1 MEDKATRKSAV
12 DDAMNDIRAQVQS
25 CKDAIKELKQ
35 ERKNQIKLIN
45 EKHKESV
52 KFIDVAQSRLNLT
65 LKKLKRFKKNP
76 EVGLDDIVLL
86 KKKKNTSIALKKQ
99 SKLERKNS
107 AKELKESEKA
117 AKLERKN
124 SKKELK
130 EAEKA
135 AKLERKN
142 SAKDLKESEKAAKLE
157 RKNSAK
163 ELKEAEKAAKLE
175 RKNSAKDLKEAE
187 KAAKLERKN
196 SAKDLKEA
204 EKAAKLERKNS
215 EKEIKKL
222 VKLERKNSIKDL
234 KEAAKREEMEAK
246 QAAALLK
253 GKTSIEFAPS
263 KRAALLVSTNDTKKR
278 SAIASMRN
286 FLINKLGFE
295 ENSIMTLS
303 NMTKDAN
310 KMKILERLDELIE
323 SANEKECDEIMF
335 FYSGDGIVVNNVKEK
350 EYEDAIVPCDYKEKG
365 VINSM
370 TFNSRMEKISKDIK
384 VNVLFDCCHNEN
396 FLEAAFEY
404 CGGNDL
410 LNKYSQPRNY
420 NAQINVFSLR
430 DIEPEFK
437 SRGVINNNCNHILT
451 RTFIE
456 HYNECVEDN
465 CSDVTVFSM
474 LNDIRDY
481 MVFNEIELIPVLYS
495 PYEIKNNSILIH
507 ID

>member
-1 MEDKATRKSAV
+1 MEDKATRKTAV
-12 DDAMNDIRAQVQS
+12 DDAMKDVRAQVQS
-25 CKDAIKELKQ
+25 CKDAIKDLK
-35 ERKNQIKLIN
+35 EDRKQQLKLVN

-52 KFIDVAQSRLNLT
+52 KFIDTAQSRLNLT
-65 LKKLKRFKKNP
+65 LKKLKRFQKNP

-86 KKKKNTSIALKKQ
+86 QKKKNTSSAIKKP

-107 AKELKESEKA
+107 AKELKEASKA

-124 SKKELK
+124 SAKDLK
-130 EAEKA
+130 ETEKA

-142 SAKDLKESEKAAKLE
+142 SAKDLKETEKTAKLE

-163 ELKEAEKAAKLE
+163 DLKETEKAAKLE
-175 RKNSAKDLKEAE
+175 RKNSAKDLKETE
-187 KAAKLERKN
+187 KT
-196 SAKDLKEA
+196 
-204 EKAAKLERKNS
+204 AKLERKNS
-215 EKEIKKL
+215 EKELKQII
-222 VKLERKNSIKDL
+222 KLERKNSVKEM
-234 KEAAKREEMEAK
+234 KEALKREEMEAK
-246 QAAALLK
+246 KASALLK

-263 KRAALLVSTNDTKKR
+263 NRAALLVSTNDTKKR
-278 SAIASMRN
+278 SAIATMRG

-295 ENSIMTLS
+295 ESSIMTLS
-303 NMTKDAN
+303 NMSKDAN

-323 SANEKECDEIMF
+323 CANEKGCDEIMF
-335 FYSGDGIVVNNVKEK
+335 FYSGDGIVVKNVKEE

-370 TFNSRMEKISKDIK
+370 TFNSRMENIAEGVK
-384 VNVLFDCCHNEN
+384 VTVLFDCCHNEN
-396 FLEAAFEY
+396 FLESKYEY

-410 LNKYSQPRNY
+410 LNKYSEPRNY
-420 NAQINVFSLR
+420 AANVRAFSLR

-437 SRGVINNNCNHILT
+437 TRGIASNENNHILT

-474 LNDIRDY
+474 LHDIRDY

-495 PYEIKNNSILIH
+495 PCEINNNTILLH
-507 ID
+507 IE

>member
-12 DDAMNDIRAQVQS
+12 DDAMNDVRAQVQS
-25 CKDAIKELKQ
+25 CKDTIKELKQ
-35 ERKNQIKLIN
+35 ERKNQIKLVN

-52 KFIDVAQSRLNLT
+52 KVIDTAQSRLNLT
-65 LKKLKRFKKNP
+65 LKKLKRFQKNP
-76 EVGLDDIVLL
+76 EVGLNDIVLL
-86 KKKKNTSIALKKQ
+86 KKTKNTSSAVKKP

-107 AKELKESEKA
+107 AKELKEAS
-117 AKLERKN
+117 
-124 SKKELK
+124 
-130 EAEKA
+130 
-135 AKLERKN
+135 
-142 SAKDLKESEKAAKLE
+142 
-157 RKNSAK
+157 
-163 ELKEAEKAAKLE
+163 KAAKLE

-187 KAAKLERKN
+187 KTAKLERKN

-204 EKAAKLERKNS
+204 EKTAKLERKNSAKDLKETEKTAKLERKNS
-215 EKEIKKL
+215 EKELKQLI
-222 VKLERKNSIKDL
+222 KLERKNSVKEM
-234 KEAAKREEMEAK
+234 KEALKREEMEAK
-246 QAAALLK
+246 NASALLK

-263 KRAALLVSTNDTKKR
+263 NRAALLVSTNDTKKR
-278 SAIASMRN
+278 SAIATMRS

-295 ENSIMTLS
+295 ESSIMTLS
-303 NMTKDAN
+303 NMSKDAN

-323 SANEKECDEIMF
+323 CANEKGCDEIMF
-335 FYSGDGIVVNNVKEK
+335 FYSGDGIVVKNVKEE

-370 TFNSRMEKISKDIK
+370 TFNSRMENIAEGVK

-396 FLEAAFEY
+396 FLESAYEY

-410 LNKYSQPRNY
+410 LNKYSEPRNY
-420 NAQINVFSLR
+420 AASIRAFSLR

-437 SRGVINNNCNHILT
+437 TRGIASNNCSHILT

-474 LNDIRDY
+474 LHDIRDY

-495 PYEIKNNSILIH
+495 PCEINNNTILLH
-507 ID
+507 IE

>member
-1 MEDKATRKSAV
+1 MTLIIFNSFFKIKNSCYLYKMEDKATRKSAV
-12 DDAMNDIRAQVQS
+12 DDAMNDVRAQVQS
-25 CKDAIKELKQ
+25 CKDTIKELKQ
-35 ERKNQIKLIN
+35 ERKNQIKFVN

-52 KFIDVAQSRLNLT
+52 KVIDTAQSRLNLT
-65 LKKLKRFKKNP
+65 LKKLKRFQKNP

-86 KKKKNTSIALKKQ
+86 KKTKNTSSALKKP

-107 AKELKESEKA
+107 AKELKE
-117 AKLERKN
+117 
-124 SKKELK
+124 
-130 EAEKA
+130 A

-142 SAKDLKESEKAAKLE
+142 SAKELKEASKAAKLE

-163 ELKEAEKAAKLE
+163 ELKEASKAAKLE

-187 KAAKLERKN
+187 KTAKLERKN
-196 SAKDLKEA
+196 SAKDLKET
-204 EKAAKLERKNS
+204 EKTAKLERKNS
-215 EKEIKKL
+215 EKELKQLI
-222 VKLERKNSIKDL
+222 KLERKNSVKEM
-234 KEAAKREEMEAK
+234 KEALKREEMEAK
-246 QAAALLK
+246 KASALLK

-263 KRAALLVSTNDTKKR
+263 NRAALLVSTNDTKKR
-278 SAIASMRN
+278 SAIATMRS

-295 ENSIMTLS
+295 ESSIMTLS

-323 SANEKECDEIMF
+323 CANEKGCDEIMF
-335 FYSGDGIVVNNVKEK
+335 FYSGDGIVVKNVKEE

-370 TFNSRMEKISKDIK
+370 TFNSRMENIAEGVK

-396 FLEAAFEY
+396 FLESAYEY

-410 LNKYSQPRNY
+410 LNKYSESRNY
-420 NAQINVFSLR
+420 AASIRAFSLR

-437 SRGVINNNCNHILT
+437 TRGIASNNCSHILT

-474 LNDIRDY
+474 LHDIRDY

-495 PYEIKNNSILIH
+495 PCEINNNTILLH
-507 ID
+507 IE

>member
-1 MEDKATRKSAV
+1 MEDKATRKAAV
-12 DDAMNDIRAQVQS
+12 DDAMKDVRAQVQS
-25 CKDAIKELKQ
+25 CKDAIKELK
-35 ERKNQIKLIN
+35 EDRKNQIKLVN

-52 KFIDVAQSRLNLT
+52 KFLDTAQDRLNKT
-65 LKKLKRFKKNP
+65 LKKLKKFQKDPN
-76 EVGLDDIVLL
+76 VGLDDIVLL
-86 KKKKNTSIALKKQ
+86 QKKKNTSSAIKKP

-107 AKELKESEKA
+107 AKELKEEKKA

-124 SKKELK
+124 SAKELK
-130 EAEKA
+130 EEKKA

-163 ELKEAEKAAKLE
+163 
-175 RKNSAKDLKEAE
+175 DLKESE
-187 KAAKLERKN
+187 KT
-196 SAKDLKEA
+196 
-204 EKAAKLERKNS
+204 AKLERKNS
-215 EKEIKKL
+215 EKELKQLI
-222 VKLERKNSIKDL
+222 KLERKNSVKEM
-234 KEAAKREEMEAK
+234 KEALKREEMEAK
-246 QAAALLK
+246 KASALLN

-278 SAIASMRN
+278 SAIATMRS

-303 NMTKDAN
+303 NISKDAN

-323 SANEKECDEIMF
+323 CANEKDCDEIMF
-335 FYSGDGIVVNNVKEK
+335 FYSGDGIVVKNVKEE

-370 TFNSRMEKISKDIK
+370 TFNSRMENISEGVK
-384 VNVLFDCCHNEN
+384 VTLLFDCCHNEN
-396 FLEAAFEY
+396 FLESAYEY

-410 LNKYSQPRNY
+410 LNKNNEPRNY
-420 NAQINVFSLR
+420 AANVRMFSLR

-437 SRGVINNNCNHILT
+437 TRGVISNNNSHILA

-474 LNDIRDY
+474 LHDIRDY
-481 MVFNEIELIPVLYS
+481 MVFNEIEFIPVLYS
-495 PYEIKNNSILIH
+495 PCEIKNQDILLH
-507 ID
+507 IE